1 MRRGS
6 PHMESKDAI
15 HTANRQ
21 RWEASAA
28 SWGEHADSRGVWRR
42 CPTGPELVLGASELK
57 YLADLRGKRVAVL
70 GSGNNQVVF
79 VLAGMGASVTSV
91 DVAQQQLDIAQRR
104 AREFGLAVEFV
115 RADVTDLAAFANNS
129 FDVVYT
135 GGHVTVWV
143 ADLSSYY
150 LAPTA
155 IGRRDAAERAVLETQ
170 RVRTQPAI
178 DHARNGRTAVADC
191 VGSPMSPS
199 RW

>member
-1 MRRGS
+1 MVDRHQGRVNRDALVSPTATMRRGS

-15 HTANRQ
+15 H
-21 RWEASAA
+21 
-28 SWGEHADSRGVWRR
+28 
-42 CPTGPELVLGASELK
+42 
-57 YLADLRGKRVAVL
+57 
-70 GSGNNQVVF
+70 QVVF

-155 IGRRDAAERAVLETQ
+155 IGRRDAAQRAVLETQ